1 MVDAIFEMMRMTQ
14 KNVTRAVNRNEFM
27 ILSLLDVEMKSIQGM
42 TKNKKM
48 CKSENK
54 KSPPVYDHPLAKQGG
69 VY

>member
-1 MVDAIFEMMRMTQ
+1 
-14 KNVTRAVNRNEFM
+14 M

-69 VY
+69 VYWLPLKNSPEF